1 MYIGIGLNDGEW
13 VGELSYIAE
22 RSRLRT
28 GRRSRG
34 IELFRSKGEK
44 EKRSPTAAAVV
55 VGRSLLSVFYKIY
68 SFLKQGMCVYTQRE
82 VAKRTIVL
90 HLSRVHGHWSLTSV
104 CSYEL
109 ASVCARVYNRTAN
122 TS

>member
-1 MYIGIGLNDGEW
+1 MI
-13 VGELSYIAE
+13 SYIAE
-22 RSRLRT
+22 RSRLQT

-34 IELFRSKGEK
+34 IELFRAKGEK
-44 EKRSPTAAAVV
+44 EKRSPAVV

-90 HLSRVHGHWSLTSV
+90 HLSRVRGHWSLTSV

>member
-1 MYIGIGLNDGEW
+1 VKLY
-13 VGELSYIAE
+13 SYE
-22 RSRLRT
+22 RLRLRT

-34 IELFRSKGEK
+34 IELFRAKGEK
-44 EKRSPTAAAVV
+44 EKRSPTAATAAV

-90 HLSRVHGHWSLTSV
+90 HLSRVRGHWSLTSV

-109 ASVCARVYNRTAN
+109 GSVCARVYNRTAN

>member
-1 MYIGIGLNDGEW
+1 MYIGIGLNGEW

-22 RSRLRT
+22 RSRLPT

-34 IELFRSKGEK
+34 IELFRAKGEK

-68 SFLKQGMCVYTQRE
+68 SFLKQGMCVYTERSSKKNDRSSF
-82 VAKRTIVL
+82 VTGPWPLVPD
-90 HLSRVHGHWSLTSV
+90 LSV
-104 CSYEL
+104 
-109 ASVCARVYNRTAN
+109 
-122 TS
+122 